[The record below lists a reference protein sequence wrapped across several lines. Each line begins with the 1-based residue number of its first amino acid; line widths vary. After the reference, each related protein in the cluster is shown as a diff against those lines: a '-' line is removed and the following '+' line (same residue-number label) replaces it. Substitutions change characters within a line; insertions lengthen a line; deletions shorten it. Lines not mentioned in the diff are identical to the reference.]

1 LVVPASIRPQYSPL
15 EASMATVPVPVPGE
29 RFRALIV
36 DSSPEINQL
45 LRNLFDPDDWTIR
58 YATDNRDALKIAQE
72 KSYDLIITGERTSG
86 QEDVD
91 LLRRLRLVRPHTR
104 LVILSDEF
112 VPGDVLSS
120 IREHAFSYFAR
131 PFSTERLAEIIRLSM
146 LEPCWDDGI
155 EILSAT
161 PDWIRLSV
169 RCDIVAAN
177 RLIQFYREASG
188 IPDAETEEVAGAFR
202 EILVNAMEHGGNFDP
217 HQYVEVGYVRTK
229 RVVMCRIKDPG
240 EGFSLEELK
249 HAALGNPP
257 DDPFLHMAVREARG
271 MRPGGF
277 GILMA
282 KKLVDELLY
291 NEQGNEVLLVKYL
304 DPAAS
309 QAG

>member
-1 LVVPASIRPQYSPL
+1 
-15 EASMATVPVPVPGE
+15 MATLPVSVPH
-29 RFRALIV
+29 FHALIV

-45 LRNLFDPDDWTIR
+45 LRKLFDPDEWTIR
-58 YATDNRDALKIAQE
+58 YATDNREALKIARE
-72 KSYDLIITGERTSG
+72 RSYDLIITGEKTSG

-104 LVILSDEF
+104 LIILTDEF
-112 VPGDVLSS
+112 VPGDVLNS

-131 PFSTERLAEIIRLSM
+131 PFSTERLAEVIRLAM

-161 PDWIRLSV
+161 SEWIRLSV

-177 RLIQFYREASG
+177 RLLQFYREAAG
-188 IPDAETEEVAGAFR
+188 LPDAETEEVACALR
-202 EILVNAMEHGGNFDP
+202 EILINAMEHGGNFDP
-217 HQYVEVGYVRTK
+217 HQHVEVGYVRTK
-229 RVVMCRIKDPG
+229 RVVMCRVKDPG

-249 HAALGNPP
+249 HSALTNPP
-257 DDPFLHMAVREARG
+257 DEPFLHMAEREARG

-282 KKLVDELLY
+282 KRLVDELLY

-304 DPAAS
+304 DKAADP

>member
-1 LVVPASIRPQYSPL
+1 
-15 EASMATVPVPVPGE
+15 MATLPVPVTGE
-29 RFRALIV
+29 HSQALIV
-36 DSSPEINQL
+36 DSSPEINRL
-45 LRNLFDPDDWTIR
+45 LANLFDGSEWTIR
-58 YATDNRDALKIAQE
+58 YAGNNKDALRLAQE
-72 KSYDLIITGERTSG
+72 RSYDFIITGEKTSG
-86 QEDVD
+86 HEDVD

-104 LVILSDEF
+104 LIILTDEF
-112 VPGDVLSS
+112 VPGDVLES

-131 PFSTERLAEIIRLSM
+131 PFSTEKLAEIIRLSM
-146 LEPCWDDGI
+146 MEPCWDDGI

-161 PDWIRLSV
+161 PEWIRLSV

-177 RLIQFYREASG
+177 RLLQFYREASG
-188 IPDAETEEVAGAFR
+188 LPDPETEEVAGAFR
-202 EILVNAMEHGGNFDP
+202 ELLVNAMEHGGKFDP

-240 EGFSLEELK
+240 EGFSLEELQ
-249 HAALGNPP
+249 HTALANPP
-257 DDPFLHMAVREARG
+257 DNPFQHMAEREARG

-304 DPAAS
+304 SNPS
-309 QAG
+309 EPRKS